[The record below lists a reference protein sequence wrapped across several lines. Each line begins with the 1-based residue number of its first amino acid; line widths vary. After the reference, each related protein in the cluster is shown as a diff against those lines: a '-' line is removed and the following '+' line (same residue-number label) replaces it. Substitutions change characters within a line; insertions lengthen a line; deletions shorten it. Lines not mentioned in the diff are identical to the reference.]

1 VKQKTT
7 IYEQNYKKKV
17 ARLYKFDIII
27 LNIVASKGSIKLNKL
42 IKDKCALMID
52 DLEKTGVLQ
61 NS

>member
-7 IYEQNYKKKV
+7 IYEQNYRKKV
-17 ARLYKFDIII
+17 ARFYKFDINI

-42 IKDKCALMID
+42 IKDKCALMTD
-52 DLEKTGVLQ
+52 DLEKSGVLQ

>member
-7 IYEQNYKKKV
+7 IYEQNYRKKV
-17 ARLYKFDIII
+17 ARFYKFDINI

-52 DLEKTGVLQ
+52 DLEKT
-61 NS
+61 